1 VEASNVPSTT
11 GGAGAAVA
19 AGDIGGGGTTP
30 TMPQNWSSRDATTA
44 HAYWA
49 STSVS
54 MTRTCRAAR
63 AMTRS
68 GGAAAAFDVAA
79 IVACSRGCGGGRG
92 MLTRGGGDGGKDLDD
107 GDGLSQVSWSDA
119 SC

>member
-11 GGAGAAVA
+11 GGAGATVA

-30 TMPQNWSSRDATTA
+30 TMPLNWSSRDATTA

-54 MTRTCRAAR
+54 MTCTCRAAR

-79 IVACSRGCGGGRG
+79 VRLCCI
-92 MLTRGGGDGGKDLDD
+92 
-107 GDGLSQVSWSDA
+107 GLMGLHHLFYKGAAGPFGLPPPLAATPWLPA
-119 SC
+119 H